1 MGISIFDT
9 WFAVPRAVHFLENHI
24 FMISLNATINGH
36 ECHVSVIPYYVPNPL
51 REYNWFIFKFNTRI
65 LEIGP
70 SFLIIE
76 YFENEIGEWEWRIVP
91 NSPIQNRED
100 LLRAAGE
107 FIDNYYEDENN
118 FK

>member
-1 MGISIFDT
+1 
-9 WFAVPRAVHFLENHI
+9 
-24 FMISLNATINGH
+24 
-36 ECHVSVIPYYVPNPL
+36 
-51 REYNWFIFKFNTRI
+51 
-65 LEIGP
+65 
-70 SFLIIE
+70 LIIE

-107 FIDNYYEDENN
+107 FIENYYEDENN